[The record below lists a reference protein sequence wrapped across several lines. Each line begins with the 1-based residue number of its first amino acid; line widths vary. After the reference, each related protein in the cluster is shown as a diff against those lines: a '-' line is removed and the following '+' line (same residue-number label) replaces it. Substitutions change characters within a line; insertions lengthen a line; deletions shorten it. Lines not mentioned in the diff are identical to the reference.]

1 MRDGNPDSVE
11 RIRRKIFKW
20 KEGYSWQIQ
29 QSVQQE
35 NNSTTFFDHSKRKFS
50 KRDVIGY
57 FVGDFGNNMSFSLIS
72 SFMFIFFTQF
82 VGIRLVDYSINIR
95 IKKIFD
101 GINDLVVG
109 SLIVINLK
117 KEINLNPGSN
127 MVVSFLRLPVHWCLL
142 IVRVGVILWNWP
154 FVLVPT

>member
-1 MRDGNPDSVE
+1 MMFDYGCEMEIPIQLREFVEKYLNERKGIHGKYSSV
-11 RIRRKIFKW
+11 
-20 KEGYSWQIQ
+20 
-29 QSVQQE
+29 SVQQE

-101 GINDLVVG
+101 GINDPVVG
-109 SLIVINLK
+109 PLIVINLK

-127 MVVSFLRLPVHWCLL
+127 MVVSFLRLPVH
-142 IVRVGVILWNWP
+142 
-154 FVLVPT
+154 